1 MRGSADPCSS
11 KQIGFGLG
19 GSDGAG
25 LGIGDG
31 EATCSFIDE
40 ESIAGNAG
48 WSGGRDT
55 FVSSRASRRSW
66 ESSQPFKVAIWA
78 KIKVCWS
85 IMAAIW
91 VMRKFSFSV
100 FIIAA

>member
-11 KQIGFGLG
+11 KQIGFGLS